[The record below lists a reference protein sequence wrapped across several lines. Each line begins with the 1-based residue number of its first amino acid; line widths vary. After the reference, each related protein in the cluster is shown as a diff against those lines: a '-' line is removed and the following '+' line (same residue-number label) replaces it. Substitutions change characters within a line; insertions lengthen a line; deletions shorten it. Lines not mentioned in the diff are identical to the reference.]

1 MASLKLT
8 KKIILYVQSLVRLVV
23 ALIFLSKWLV
33 GILNPL
39 IGTISNSHN
48 KNNTDLIDRLNDVS
62 VPYEFKLVSFDV
74 TSLFTK
80 VPLFDLLNF
89 LSHEFDNC
97 KIPVNKTDLI
107 TPIKLCTLDNK
118 FKFGNYFFMQKFGLA
133 MGGPASPTLS
143 NLYMEFFEKYEL
155 SKILPPDVPWFRY
168 VDDVLCL
175 WPRDRPLAPFIEQLN
190 GLVPSINPLTPRRT
204 LVAPFTKISIL
215 F

>member
-80 VPLFDLLNF
+80 GPLFDLLNF
-89 LSHEFDNC
+89 LSHELDNC
-97 KIPVNKTDLI
+97 NIPVNKTDLI
-107 TPIKLCTLDNK
+107 TLIKLCTLDNK
-118 FKFGNYFFMQKFGLA
+118 FKFGNYFYMQKFGLA
-133 MGGPASPTLS
+133 MGGPASSTLS
-143 NLYMEFFEKYEL
+143 NLYMEFFVKNMNFF
-155 SKILPPDVPWFRY
+155 KILPPDVPWFRY

-190 GLVPSINPLTPRRT
+190 GLVPS
-204 LVAPFTKISIL
+204 V
-215 F
+215 